1 MLPQRRAGMETLDR
15 EERAELVQV
24 ATHPLA
30 LSTEQD
36 KEASESEH
44 EHDVDRTSQQVMA
57 CCQKADEP
65 EDDTSSEEHSYKLD
79 AGHKGG
85 SVVLPPASAAK

>member
-1 MLPQRRAGMETLDR
+1 MLPQWRAGMETLDR

-44 EHDVDRTSQQVMA
+44 EHDVDRTSQ
-57 CCQKADEP
+57 
-65 EDDTSSEEHSYKLD
+65 
-79 AGHKGG
+79 
-85 SVVLPPASAAK
+85 